1 MENPIKNGWCGG
13 KPAFLGSPPY
23 GGVINPTLTSR
34 DSSTAGSS
42 SKAASCAK
50 TLWRGT
56 GRFQSPWGHA
66 YMILCV
72 FFLAYR
78 DICLQLLQMFHC
90 ASHFGN
96 LIHLSID
103 IPNKTAFALRK
114 LKTSWYRVWEENTQ
128 CHLLQSHRQII
139 NMLDQMFL
147 GFLWSVKRLKEHRKP
162 HLHDRWLSHI
172 IYVALKG
179 CIF

>member
-72 FFLAYR
+72 FFWRIGTYAYNFCKCSTVHPILAIWFIY
-78 DICLQLLQMFHC
+78 LLT
-90 ASHFGN
+90 SLTKLPSRWENSRLPGTGFGRKTRSATSFN
-96 LIHLSID
+96 LTGKSSTCWTKCSLD
-103 IPNKTAFALRK
+103 FCDQWKGFK
-114 LKTSWYRVWEENTQ
+114 E
-128 CHLLQSHRQII
+128 HLLHISI
-139 NMLDQMFL
+139 
-147 GFLWSVKRLKEHRKP
+147 
-162 HLHDRWLSHI
+162 RWLSHI

>member
-1 MENPIKNGWCGG
+1 MDDVGGNP
-13 KPAFLGSPPY
+13 PLASPK

-72 FFLAYR
+72 FFWRIGTYAYNFCKCSTVHPILAIWFIY
-78 DICLQLLQMFHC
+78 LLT
-90 ASHFGN
+90 SLTKLPSRWENSRLPGTGFG
-96 LIHLSID
+96 
-103 IPNKTAFALRK
+103 RK
-114 LKTSWYRVWEENTQ
+114 NTQ

-147 GFLWSVKRLKEHRKP
+147 GFLWSVKRLKEHL
-162 HLHDRWLSHI
+162 LHISIRWLSHI